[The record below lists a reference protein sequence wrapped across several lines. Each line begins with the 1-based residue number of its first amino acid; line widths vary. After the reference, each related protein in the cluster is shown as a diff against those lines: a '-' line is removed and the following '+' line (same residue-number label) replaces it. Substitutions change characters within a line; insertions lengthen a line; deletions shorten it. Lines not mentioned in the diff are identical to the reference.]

1 MLGSNTF
8 AAMDK
13 LNNIKG
19 MVDMVHQAN
28 SIFISTHKS
37 PDGDAIGSSVGL
49 KRALEK
55 LGKKITVVVP
65 DAFPGFLD
73 WMVKDKP
80 LVQFDSEPDAAKTA
94 LAEADLVFCLDYNTL
109 SRVGKDLE
117 EVLRSDNTPKCII
130 DHHRQPE
137 EDAFVAG
144 LHDINSSSTA
154 QLVFDF
160 IRAFDKPELFDR
172 EVAACIYS
180 GIVTDTGSFRFR
192 STTAKTHRV
201 VAELMDLGLD
211 TSQVY
216 NEIYDTNSLDRIKL
230 LGYVLDQKM
239 TVFPDLELAHI
250 ALSKEELDRFNYK
263 SGDTEGVVNY
273 PLSIQGVN
281 ISCIMKENG
290 ENIRMSFRSKGER
303 DVNTFARTYFNG
315 GGHLNAAGG
324 VSKLSLSETIEK
336 FEKTAKEYFG
346 S

>member
-1 MLGSNTF
+1 ME
-8 AAMDK
+8 K
-13 LNNIKG
+13 LNNVNG
-19 MVDMVHQAN
+19 MVDLVHQAN

-55 LGKKITVVVP
+55 LGKKVTVVVP

-73 WMVKDKP
+73 WLVEEKP
-80 LVQFDSEPDAAKTA
+80 ILQFDTNQEAVKTA
-94 LAEADLVFCLDYNTL
+94 LSEADLVFCLDYNTL

-117 EVLRSDNTPKCII
+117 AVLRADDTAKCII

-144 LHDINSSSTA
+144 LHDIYSSSTA

-160 IRAFDKPELFDR
+160 IKAFDKPDLFDKDI
-172 EVAACIYS
+172 AACIYS

-239 TVFPDLELAHI
+239 TVFPELELAHI

-303 DVNTFARTYFNG
+303 DVNTFARTYFKG

-324 VSKLSLSETIEK
+324 VSELSLAETIEK
-336 FEKTAKEYFG
+336 FEKSAKEFFG
-346 S
+346 A